1 MAATDDITRETT
13 ERQRQ
18 LETLDRL
25 AQRFGQSLS
34 SALTTSTSSGRQL
47 DGVLASIGDKLATS
61 LASNAVSSLQTGLTG
76 AVQSLTSGLTLGSS
90 ASPFAQG
97 GVVAAGRV
105 QPFAA
110 GGIVSAPTY
119 FPMAKG
125 LGLMG
130 EAGPEAVLPLARGPD
145 GRLGVSSGGAAA
157 TNVTVHVQASDLAS
171 FKHSETQIAAALA
184 RAVARGRRAT

>member
-1 MAATDDITRETT
+1 MASTDDDARAITD
-13 ERQRQ
+13 RQRQ

-34 SALTTSTSSGRQL
+34 GALTTSTSTGKQL
-47 DGVLASIGDKLATS
+47 DQVLGSIGTKLASS
-61 LASNAVSSLQTGLTG
+61 LGTG
-76 AVQSLTSGLTLGSS
+76 AVASLQSGLMTAIQSLTSSLLLGSG
-90 ASPFAQG
+90 AVPFAQG

-110 GGIVSAPTY
+110 GGIVGAPTY

-125 LGLMG
+125 IGLMG

-145 GRLGVSSGGAAA
+145 GRLGISGGGSAA
-157 TNVTVHVQASDLAS
+157 TQVTVHVQATDLAS
-171 FKHSETQIAAALA
+171 FKRSETQIAAALA

>member
-1 MAATDDITRETT
+1 MASTDDEARAITD
-13 ERQRQ
+13 RQRQ
-18 LETLDRL
+18 LESLDRL

-34 SALTTSTSSGRQL
+34 GALTAGTSTGKQLDQVLGSIGTKLASALG
-47 DGVLASIGDKLATS
+47 
-61 LASNAVSSLQTGLTG
+61 TG
-76 AVQSLTSGLTLGSS
+76 AVASLQSGLMGAIQSLTSSLTLGSG
-90 ASPFAQG
+90 AFPFAQG

-110 GGIVSAPTY
+110 GGIVGAPTY

-125 LGLMG
+125 IGLMG

-145 GRLGVSSGGAAA
+145 GRLGVSGGGGAA
-157 TNVTVHVQASDLAS
+157 TQVTVHVQATDLAS
-171 FKHSETQIAAALA
+171 FKRSETQIAAALA